1 MNYCLSIILPVY
13 NEKHTLREVL
23 SQINRVAPELQGRIE
38 VIIVDDGSTDS
49 SRRLIQEF
57 ASSSQFNFEIK
68 TAFHRINKG
77 KGAAI
82 QTALRLAKGDFIL
95 IQDADLE
102 YSPTDYPRLLQPLL
116 ENQADVVYGSRFL
129 SGQKPMPFINYWA
142 NRFLT
147 GLTNLVTGLHLSDM
161 ETCYKVFRRQLLTGI
176 TLKSS
181 RFGIE
186 PELTIKLYLS
196 GARFTEIPI
205 SYRGRKFQEG
215 KKINWK
221 DGLAAIFHIIRFRYF
236 S

>member
-102 YSPTDYPRLLQPLL
+102 YSP
-116 ENQADVVYGSRFL
+116 
-129 SGQKPMPFINYWA
+129 
-142 NRFLT
+142 
-147 GLTNLVTGLHLSDM
+147 
-161 ETCYKVFRRQLLTGI
+161 
-176 TLKSS
+176 
-181 RFGIE
+181 
-186 PELTIKLYLS
+186 
-196 GARFTEIPI
+196 
-205 SYRGRKFQEG
+205 
-215 KKINWK
+215 
-221 DGLAAIFHIIRFRYF
+221 
-236 S
+236 